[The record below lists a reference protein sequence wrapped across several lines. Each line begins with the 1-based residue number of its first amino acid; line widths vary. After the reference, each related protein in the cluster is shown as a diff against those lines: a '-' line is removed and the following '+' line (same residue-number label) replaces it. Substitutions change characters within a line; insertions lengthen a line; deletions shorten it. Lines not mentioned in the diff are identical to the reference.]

1 VISAAI
7 PSLSK
12 CAYRIGN
19 GYVRF
24 SELIGI
30 DAAPEVESTS
40 PNWSWNHGFDF
51 TTPQSFCETPVMK
64 RFLPSLFCLVA
75 LALCSFTGPYPA
87 LGQGDADVEA
97 KFIAMLKNAT
107 LKGSWAPISQGRLG
121 GERGD
126 DGYRIARVEKGE
138 GGKWSIV
145 SVFTVRDR
153 QIEFPISASVKFA
166 GDTAVLILDNV
177 RAGPG
182 RANWSARVMFHDDVY
197 AGRWWETANREHGGT
212 INGTVTRAEGDAP
225 QKQPAR

>member
-1 VISAAI
+1 MTR
-7 PSLSK
+7 SLP
-12 CAYRIGN
+12 AFI
-19 GYVRF
+19 
-24 SELIGI
+24 
-30 DAAPEVESTS
+30 
-40 PNWSWNHGFDF
+40 
-51 TTPQSFCETPVMK
+51 
-64 RFLPSLFCLVA
+64 CLVTLVCCLFANTRPA
-75 LALCSFTGPYPA
+75 LA
-87 LGQGDADVEA
+87 QGDADVET

-107 LKGSWAPISQGRLG
+107 LKGSWAPIAQGRLG

-166 GDTAVLILDNV
+166 GDTAVLILENV

-182 RANWSARVMFHDDVY
+182 KANWSARVMFHDDVY

-212 INGTVTRAEGDAP
+212 IAGTITRGGASNAD
-225 QKQPAR
+225 KQPAR

>member
-1 VISAAI
+1 M
-7 PSLSK
+7 
-12 CAYRIGN
+12 N
-19 GYVRF
+19 
-24 SELIGI
+24 
-30 DAAPEVESTS
+30 
-40 PNWSWNHGFDF
+40 
-51 TTPQSFCETPVMK
+51 
-64 RFLPSLFCLVA
+64 RFLPASICLFALAFCLLAVPRAAVA
-75 LALCSFTGPYPA
+75 
-87 LGQGDADVEA
+87 QGDADVEA
-97 KFIAMLKNAT
+97 KFVAMLKNAT

-212 INGTVTRAEGDAP
+212 IAGTITRDASP
-225 QKQPAR
+225 AASKQ